1 MSVSFRIDMSEWTE
15 ALHAISGPGME
26 TIAKLEE
33 VMAEAFAESQA
44 IVHVITGSLKG
55 SGRTSFKVEGD
66 QWTGEISYGGPS
78 PGFPHD
84 PVDYAGYEQERG
96 GSHDFLRNTDLIH
109 SDLED
114 ALFESMRVRM
124 RAR

>member
-1 MSVSFRIDMSEWTE
+1 MISIQIDMSEWTE
-15 ALHAISGPGME
+15 AMRAIRGPGSE
-26 TIAKLEE
+26 TVAKLEE

-66 QWTGEISYGGPS
+66 QWDGSISYGGAS
-78 PGFPHD
+78 PGFLHD

-114 ALFESMRVRM
+114 ALYESMRIRM
-124 RAR
+124 RA